1 VHASW
6 SRVTESRLNKTILPP
21 QEFHRIQTS
30 LHEQG
35 HHHPQGSESRWLI
48 SVWATRCLRLDVSFW
63 TRCHFRLGP
72 VLLPGSGAAT
82 FLSNKDGRALGT
94 AGQNLFSLRVA
105 SCWTGLR
112 VWCIINE
119 RNNSGL
125 GASGTIWISFIC
137 QDCCHRASL
146 GLVNTKTE
154 KIFSS
159 SLF

>member
-1 VHASW
+1 M
-6 SRVTESRLNKTILPP
+6 ESRLNKTILPP

-48 SVWATRCLRLDVSFW
+48 LVWATRCLRLDVSFW

-105 SCWTGLR
+105 SCWTGL
-112 VWCIINE
+112 E
-119 RNNSGL
+119 S
-125 GASGTIWISFIC
+125 GASSTKETTPAWGLAALFGL
-137 QDCCHRASL
+137 ASS
-146 GLVNTKTE
+146 VKTAV
-154 KIFSS
+154 IVPVWD
-159 SLF
+159 L